1 MPDRSKPARSLFNWL
16 AAHHPALDLRPGP
29 DQVLRPRRA
38 LPSRGRVRRS
48 QRVGGERRRVAAS
61 ARDMTHSE
69 PVKLLSL
76 ECRREIRRDDTATLI
91 VDLGEVEKA
100 DTKLVACLVGVYRLA
115 CARAVQVEMF
125 LPHAV
130 EEVVTL
136 CRLERLIERTR
147 PQRISP
153 ASGKPKPSPD
163 PSTSG

>member
-1 MPDRSKPARSLFNWL
+1 
-16 AAHHPALDLRPGP
+16 
-29 DQVLRPRRA
+29 
-38 LPSRGRVRRS
+38 
-48 QRVGGERRRVAAS
+48 
-61 ARDMTHSE
+61 MTYSE
-69 PVKLLSL
+69 PVKRLSL

-91 VDLGEVEKA
+91 VDLAEVEKA

-115 CARAVQVEMF
+115 CARAVQVEML

-153 ASGKPKPSPD
+153 VSGTPKLSPD